1 MQWRKTIYKTAIRI
15 EAIETGREE
24 IPAKNLI
31 RPPTSGKKKFEK
43 YSIPQRTSA

>member
-1 MQWRKTIYKTAIRI
+1 MQKRDSSSFMPWRKTIYKITIRI

-31 RPPTSGKKKFEK
+31 SLAGCAGKKLK
-43 YSIPQRTSA
+43 R

>member
-1 MQWRKTIYKTAIRI
+1 MQKRNSSNFMQWRKTIYKITIRM

-31 RPPTSGKKKFEK
+31 RPAGCGRKKFK
-43 YSIPQRTSA
+43 K